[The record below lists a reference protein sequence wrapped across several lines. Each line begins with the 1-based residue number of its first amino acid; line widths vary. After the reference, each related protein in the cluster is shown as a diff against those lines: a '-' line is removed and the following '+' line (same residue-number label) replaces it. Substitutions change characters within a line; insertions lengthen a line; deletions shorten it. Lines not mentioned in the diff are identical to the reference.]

1 MQRGRQVNIPETLFE
16 RTTPPSPYIAI
27 GMVMV
32 LGGVLLLRPAM
43 QHLVLEQLG
52 RTRPE
57 RFCIPDG
64 PMTLVYLR

>member
-1 MQRGRQVNIPETLFE
+1 
-16 RTTPPSPYIAI
+16 
-27 GMVMV
+27 MVMV